1 MMKATGIVRKIDN
14 LGRVVIPKEI
24 RSEMKIDNGN
34 TLEIFVDKDET
45 VILKKYS
52 PVREISDINDYIE
65 TLVDTT
71 DCSIMITDTD
81 RIVAS
86 SSDLEEYS
94 KQQIGKEVKKAM
106 EKRKSLNLTEAIDQD
121 ICTDFRAENEELGSL
136 IINPILK
143 QGDVLGTIILSSR
156 EKELGDFEEKISNI
170 TARVISKKLGL

>member
-34 TLEIFVDKDET
+34 TLEIFVEKDET

-52 PVREISDINDYIE
+52 PVREINDIDDYIE

-71 DCSIMITDTD
+71 NCSIMITDTD

-86 SSDLEEYS
+86 SSDLEAYNM
-94 KQQIGKEVKKAM
+94 QQVGEKVKMSM
-106 EKRKSLNLTEAIDQD
+106 EKRQMLNLKDAIDKD
-121 ICTDFRAENEELGSL
+121 ICIDFRADNEGLGS
-136 IINPILK
+136 IIIHPILK
-143 QGDVLGTIILSSR
+143 QGDVLGTIILASK